1 MTDGMSEDAFLA
13 LMLAVCCFEVAVAIL
28 GMVYFEY
35 KTRKSLQQIEGVS
48 AAVFLEVRKVL
59 SQSR

>member
-1 MTDGMSEDAFLA
+1 MSEHAFLA
-13 LMLAVCCFEVAVAIL
+13 LMLAVCCLEAFAL
-28 GMVYFEY
+28 GVVIVYFEY
-35 KTRKSLQQIEGVS
+35 RTRKSLQQIEGVS